1 MKLTGR
7 GAGRQGPAPAPGV
20 AENGMELSATGL
32 PVTTRWA
39 RSGGAQWP
47 CMTRAADTS
56 PIPPGLD
63 LRCRAPL
70 QALVR
75 ERLSRWPVQALA
87 DDERLRAA
95 VVLAL
100 ADEGEG
106 ADLPGLP
113 LRPGHWSDRAAVLVT
128 LRAASLRA
136 HAGQFALPGGRI
148 DAGET
153 PEQAALRELHEEVGL
168 QLQPQAVMGRLDDF
182 VTRSGFAITPVL
194 VWAGAARTLVAND
207 GEVAS
212 IHRVPV
218 AELLRGD
225 APILDALAGAEH
237 PVLRMPVG
245 DSWIAAPTAAVLYQ
259 FRELCLLGRPTRV
272 AHFEQPPFAWR

>member
-47 CMTRAADTS
+47 RMTRAADTS

-75 ERLSRWPVQALA
+75 ERLSRWPVQGLA

-113 LRPGHWSDRAAVLVT
+113 LRPGYWSDRAAVLVT

-153 PEQAALRELHEEVGL
+153 PEQAALRELHEELGL
-168 QLQPQAVMGRLDDF
+168 ALPPQAVCGRLDDMP
-182 VTRSGFAITPVL
+182 TRSGYVITPVV
-194 VWAGAARTLVAND
+194 VWAGVARDLRPHVA
-207 GEVAS
+207 EVARV
-212 IHRVPV
+212 HRLPLT
-218 AELLRGD
+218 ELLRPD
-225 APILDALAGAEH
+225 APLLDVAAGQAH
-237 PVLRMPVG
+237 PTLRMPVG
-245 DSWIAAPTAAVLYQ
+245 SIWIAAPTAAMLYQ
-259 FRELCLLGRPTRV
+259 FREVCLLERATRV
-272 AHFEQPPFAWR
+272 AHFEHPRFAWS